1 MSESILLF
9 IPSYNCEKQ
18 IVRVLRQLDDATRGH
33 FAEIIV
39 VNNRS
44 TDGTEAAVLSEI
56 GRIRDPCIKLLR
68 NDENYGLGGS
78 HKVAFDYA
86 VKHGHEYVA
95 VLHGDDQGHCRDLV
109 SEIEQGAHKDVD
121 CLLGARFHPASSLV
135 GYSTVRKLGNRIFNA
150 LFSLVARRR
159 LYDLGAGLNLYR
171 TDILAERFYEGFSD
185 DLTFNYCMI
194 LAHCH
199 YRHRIKFFPIEWR
212 EDDQISNVRL
222 FRQAI
227 RSLALL
233 AAFAASPKRFVATDH
248 RSMPRNAYAWN
259 EIASVGA
266 QTAA

>member
-1 MSESILLF
+1 MSGSILLF
-9 IPSYNCEKQ
+9 IPSYNCERQ
-18 IVRVLRQLDDATRGH
+18 IVRVLRQLDDTVRSH
-33 FAEIIV
+33 FDEVIV

-44 TDGTEAAVLSEI
+44 TDGTEFAALSEI
-56 GRIRDPCIKLLR
+56 KRIGDPRIKLLR
-68 NDENYGLGGS
+68 NRENYGLGGS

-86 VKHGHEYVA
+86 IAQSYEYVA
-95 VLHGDDQGHCRDLV
+95 VLHGDDQGNVRDLV
-109 SEIEQGAHKDVD
+109 SYIERGTHLDVD

-135 GYSTVRKLGNRIFNA
+135 GYSIVRKLGNRVFNA

-171 TDILAERFYEGFSD
+171 TEILKDQFYKGFSD

-199 YRHRIKFFPIEWR
+199 YRHRIVFVPIEWR

-222 FRQAI
+222 FRQAV
-227 RSLALL
+227 RSLGLL
-233 AAFAASPKRFVATDH
+233 ARFAVSPQRFTHTDH
-248 RSMPRNAYAWN
+248 RLVQHDAYAWD

-266 QTAA
+266 EATA